1 MNIHSILQLLV
12 LVNEAK
18 TQAEVAAELDKLLRA
33 YGFVGYDIWLFHRAD
48 STRSEMLL
56 MDNWPESWRTLYA
69 TRKYSLVDPARRMLS
84 SAQRPFRWRDAIH
97 AFRDDPYRKR
107 VLKLLQ
113 DASRFNMVDGYV
125 FPIFGKTGLIG
136 QLNISGPSIELS
148 PVEISLFETAGRRIF
163 WRLLELQGLAPELEL
178 CDSLDTDLTKRQMEV
193 LILLADGM
201 TSNEIAKE
209 LSISN
214 HTVDWYINV
223 IQEKFN
229 AKNRQHVIAIAF
241 RLGLIT

>member
-1 MNIHSILQLLV
+1 MKIHSILQLLV
-12 LVNEAK
+12 LINESK
-18 TQAEVAAELDKLLRA
+18 TESEVAAELETLLRA
-33 YGFVGYDIWLFHRAD
+33 YGFEFYGISLHQRVDAV
-48 STRSEMLL
+48 RSQVTL
-56 MDNWPESWRTLYA
+56 MERWPEGWQALYM
-69 TRKYSLVDPARRMLS
+69 TRKHGLVDPIRRMLA
-84 SAQRPFRWRDAIH
+84 SAQRSFRWRDAVH

-107 VLKLLQ
+107 VLRLMQ
-113 DASRFNMVDGYV
+113 DAAKFNLLDGYV

-136 QLNISGPSIELS
+136 QFSISGPSVELS
-148 PVEISLFETAGRRIF
+148 PVELSLFETAARRIF
-163 WRLLELQGLAPELEL
+163 WRILELRGLAPELDHCET
-178 CDSLDTDLTKRQMEV
+178 LDADLTKRQMEV

-201 TSNEIAKE
+201 TSNEVAKE

>member
-12 LVNEAK
+12 LINETK
-18 TQAEVAAELDKLLRA
+18 TQAEVAAELDKLLHS
-33 YGFVGYDIWLFHRAD
+33 YGFLGYDIWLYHRAD
-48 STRSEMLL
+48 SARAEVVL

-69 TRKYSLVDPARRMLS
+69 SRKYSLIDPARRMLS
-84 SAQRPFRWRDAIH
+84 SAQRPFRWRDAVH

-107 VLKLLQ
+107 VLRLVQ
-113 DASRFNMVDGYV
+113 DAAKFNRVDGYV

-136 QLNISGPSIELS
+136 QFNISGPAIELS
-148 PVEISLFETAGRRIF
+148 PVELSLFETAGRRIF
-163 WRLLELQGLAPELEL
+163 WRLLELQGLAAELDRCEA
-178 CDSLDTDLTKRQMEV
+178 LDTDLTKRQMEV

>member
-1 MNIHSILQLLV
+1 VKIHSILQLLV
-12 LVNEAK
+12 LINESK
-18 TQAEVAAELDKLLRA
+18 TQAEVAAELETLLRA
-33 YGFVGYDIWLFHRAD
+33 YGFEFYGLWLHHRAD
-48 STRSEMLL
+48 SARSEVAL
-56 MDNWPESWRTLYA
+56 MDSWPEGWQALYM
-69 TRKYSLVDPARRMLS
+69 TRKYGLVDPIRRMLA

-107 VLKLLQ
+107 VLRLMQ
-113 DASRFNMVDGYV
+113 DAAKFNLLDGYV

-136 QLNISGPSIELS
+136 QFSISGASIELS
-148 PVEISLFETAGRRIF
+148 PVELALFETAGRRIF
-163 WRLLELQGLAPELEL
+163 WRILELQGLAPELDRCET
-178 CDSLDTDLTKRQMEV
+178 LDADLTKRQMEV

-201 TSNEIAKE
+201 TSNEVAKE

-214 HTVDWYINV
+214 HTVDWYINI